1 MIQET
6 LQSSMADRAARHKA
20 AIKAEMQRR
29 EDLKNEKRLAEEA
42 AARAKERRRER
53 RMCLKEQKRILELQ
67 DVLQLTVVPACELKE
82 YSVQMPIYDIRDYKQ
97 AAENGPG
104 IFTFGGLI
112 GEIIISLS
120 AFNDTMINRMEMPS
134 FEMRKEHIQKFI
146 EELLLDGF
154 NPECCFMKISKEML
168 SEREMLEQDD
178 EMMAQQVAD
187 RLATGQNITQ
197 FGMQFLLTTDKQKV
211 GINEDI
217 IRDVFYALCKIHYYE
232 PQESQPIPDD
242 EDITDEMKEKINEG
256 NEEIE
261 RANELNVKMKA
272 FVKLVTPQPE
282 EEKAAEDAGE
292 QVSIEPEEE
301 EKCLVRL

>member
-1 MIQET
+1 M
-6 LQSSMADRAARHKA
+6 
-20 AIKAEMQRR
+20 
-29 EDLKNEKRLAEEA
+29 
-42 AARAKERRRER
+42 
-53 RMCLKEQKRILELQ
+53 
-67 DVLQLTVVPACELKE
+67 
-82 YSVQMPIYDIRDYKQ
+82 
-97 AAENGPG
+97 
-104 IFTFGGLI
+104 
-112 GEIIISLS
+112 
-120 AFNDTMINRMEMPS
+120 
-134 FEMRKEHIQKFI
+134 
-146 EELLLDGF
+146 
-154 NPECCFMKISKEML
+154 
-168 SEREMLEQDD
+168 
-178 EMMAQQVAD
+178 
-187 RLATGQNITQ
+187 
-197 FGMQFLLTTDKQKV
+197 